1 MKRGGLS
8 WVGIMRLGLVQA
20 CVGAIVVL
28 MTSTMNRVMVVEL
41 AMPAILPGLLVA
53 LHYAVQI
60 ARPRFGYGS
69 DVGGRRTPWIV
80 GGMALLGL
88 GAVGAA
94 AAIAVMAVHP
104 VAGIM
109 AAIGAFALIGIGVG
123 AAGTSLLVLLAKLV
137 DASRRPAAATIVWM
151 MLIVG
156 FVVTTAVAG
165 HLLAPFSPARLIA
178 ITAGVA
184 AVAFAVTV
192 LAVWNVEDRAEL
204 HPELPV
210 RMDAMRRSADGRST
224 QRTFRAA
231 LGQVWGESQTRR
243 FTIFVFVSM
252 LAYSGQELIVDPFAG
267 AVFHL
272 TPAQS
277 TALSSVQHAG
287 TFLGMLLIAIIATSA
302 GSSRLGS
309 LRRWT
314 VAGCIGSAFALVG
327 LALAGPVGPAWPLR
341 ASIFA
346 LGVANGAFAVAAIG
360 SMMALAGTGS
370 PSRDGLRMG
379 LWGAAQ
385 ALAFAAGG
393 VIATGAVDIA
403 RHFLGEPTGAYS
415 TVFAGEAMLFLY
427 ASALAA
433 RLGSGA
439 QSLHAPSPAALYETA
454 VAEVRWG

>member
-1 MKRGGLS
+1 MNHHGLS
-8 WVGIMRLGLVQA
+8 WAGIIRLGLVQA

-60 ARPRFGYGS
+60 ARPRFGHGS

-88 GAVGAA
+88 GSVGAA
-94 AAIAVMAVHP
+94 IAIAVMAAHP
-104 VAGIM
+104 VSGIV

-123 AAGTSLLVLLAKLV
+123 SAGTSLLVLLAKSV
-137 DASRRPAAATIVWM
+137 DARRRPAAATIVWM

-165 HLLAPFSPARLIA
+165 QLLAPYSPARLIA

-192 LAVWNVEDRAEL
+192 CAIWNVEGHAER
-204 HPELPV
+204 HEELSV
-210 RMDAMRRSADGRST
+210 HALRRSADGRSA
-224 QRTFRAA
+224 RRAFRAA
-231 LGQVWGESQTRR
+231 LAQVWGESQTRQ

-267 AVFHL
+267 AIFHL

-277 TALSSVQHAG
+277 TALSSVQHGG
-287 TFLGMLLIAIIATSA
+287 TFIGMLTIAIIATWA

-309 LRRWT
+309 LRGWT
-314 VAGCIGSAFALVG
+314 MAGCIGSALALVG
-327 LALAGPVGPAWPLR
+327 LALAGPAGPAWPLR

-360 SMMALAGTGS
+360 SMMALAGTGE
-370 PSRDGLRMG
+370 PSRDGVRMG

-385 ALAFAAGG
+385 AVAFAVGG
-393 VIATGAVDIA
+393 VLATGAVDLA
-403 RHFLGEPTGAYS
+403 RHLLGAPTAAYS
-415 TVFAGEAMLFLY
+415 VVFAGEALLFLY
-427 ASALAA
+427 ASGLAA
-433 RLGSGA
+433 RVGRRTR
-439 QSLHAPSPAALYETA
+439 SLRSPSLAATYETP
-454 VAEVRWG
+454 VAEVR

>member
-1 MKRGGLS
+1 MSRGELS
-8 WVGIMRLGLVQA
+8 WAGIARLGLVQA
-20 CVGAIVVL
+20 SVGAMVVL

-69 DVGGRRTPWIV
+69 DLGGHRTPWIV
-80 GGMALLGL
+80 GGVALLGL
-88 GAVGAA
+88 GSVGAA
-94 AAIAVMAVHP
+94 TAISVMAVHP
-104 VAGIM
+104 TAGIL

-123 AAGTSLLVLLAKLV
+123 AAGTSLLVLLAKCV
-137 DASRRPAAATIVWM
+137 DARRRPAAATIVWM

-165 HLLAPFSPARLIA
+165 PLLAPYSPARLIA
-178 ITAGVA
+178 VTAGVA

-192 LAVWNVEDRAEL
+192 CAVWNVEGHAEL
-204 HPELPV
+204 RPQLPAGV
-210 RMDAMRRSADGRST
+210 ATKSHSAAGGRTS
-224 QRTFRAA
+224 RPFRAA
-231 LGQVWGESQTRR
+231 LAQVWGESQTRQ

-277 TALSSVQHAG
+277 TALSSVQHGG
-287 TFLGMLLIAIIATSA
+287 TFIGMLLIAIIATAA
-302 GSSRLGS
+302 GTSRLGS
-309 LRRWT
+309 LRGWT

-327 LALAGPVGPAWPLR
+327 LALAGPIGPAWPLR

-360 SMMALAGTGS
+360 SMMALAGVGE
-370 PSRDGLRMG
+370 PSRDGVRMG

-385 ALAFAAGG
+385 AVAFAVGG
-393 VIATGAVDIA
+393 VIATGAVDCA
-403 RHFLGEPTGAYS
+403 RHLLGAPTAAYS
-415 TVFAGEAMLFLY
+415 TVFAGEAMLFLC
-427 ASALAA
+427 ASVLAA
-433 RLGSGA
+433 RVGSGA
-439 QSLHAPSPAALYETA
+439 QSLHSPSLAAVYQTP